1 MISKKL
7 ILHFDL
13 NVFWRVVWIF
23 SQLTTFV
30 LKFQQKNF
38 HGQKSTVC
46 KTALIPQYLLTRM
59 VSILFSNEFFSLF
72 LLSLMVVSI
81 EMGYQY
87 VSSLIQ

>member
-13 NVFWRVVWIF
+13 NVFWRVGWIF
-23 SQLTTFV
+23 SQLATFV
-30 LKFQQKNF
+30 LKFQQKNV

-59 VSILFSNEFFSLF
+59 VSILFSNEFFHF
-72 LLSLMVVSI
+72 F
-81 EMGYQY
+81 Y
-87 VSSLIQ
+87 